1 LQIECTSCENHR
13 MNAYSKDLRIKA
25 LGALDRG
32 MPRKEAASTFGVS
45 LATLKRWLKRR
56 REGEDIAP
64 KPSPG
69 RTPRILA
76 SQQQR
81 RALGEQLE
89 ANHDATL
96 ARHCELWEDETGVAV
111 SVATMS
117 RAVRRLRWTFQKSQ
131 WWPPNGTNEPG
142 VRSGNG

>member
-1 LQIECTSCENHR
+1 
-13 MNAYSKDLRIKA
+13 MNACSKDLRIKA
-25 LGALDRG
+25 LGALDRR

-56 REGEDIAP
+56 REGEEIP
-64 KPSPG
+64 PQRSSG

-89 ANHDATL
+89 ANHDPTL
-96 ARHCELWEDETGVAV
+96 ARHSELLEDETGLAV

-117 RAVRRLRWTFQKSQ
+117 
-131 WWPPNGTNEPG
+131 
-142 VRSGNG
+142 